1 VRRGS
6 RRPDLRACDLTGVT
20 GIDRPMK
27 TVVTEPF
34 TQTDPLQ
41 PTVGQAYPSTYIYA
55 NNNPNMYVDPSG
67 LRATGGAPSSLALTS
82 NPIAS
87 TNPCVG
93 KVPAVGNYKV
103 LYNGGCYEIPDG
115 TQAVTN
121 SKGEFGYVPSKYCK
135 GRNDS
140 ASQCTIT
147 GLDVFRDSGAGQVLG
162 NPVFQVVATVV
173 VCSTSG
179 PGGCAAVSFGFAAY
193 NSGVRFAEDGYT
205 TETVGLA
212 AVDFALAGVKLNKAQ
227 SFRINKSIGPGVL
240 KFFPYGTTS
249 MTELVRKSA
258 GQIIVKNVVVA
269 TGTGATSYAVNKAVK

>member
-1 VRRGS
+1 MSEVSNNQATLCRVQGYGL
-6 RRPDLRACDLTGVT
+6 DLRDALADLTY
-20 GIDRPMK
+20 
-27 TVVTEPF
+27 F

-41 PTVGQAYPSTYIYA
+41 ADVGSAYPSSYVYG
-55 NNNPNMYVDPSG
+55 NNNPNVYTDPSG
-67 LRATGGAPSSLALTS
+67 LRATAGSPTSLALTS
-82 NPIAS
+82 NPIVAA
-87 TNPCVG
+87 NPCAG
-93 KVPAVGNYKV
+93 KVPPAGNYPV
-103 LYNGGCYEIPDG
+103 AFNGACFPIPNG
-115 TQAVTN
+115 FNAVTN
-121 SKGEFGYVPSKYCK
+121 SKGELGYVPSKYCH
-135 GRNDS
+135 GRDDS

-162 NPVFQVVATVV
+162 NPVFQGVATVV

-205 TETVGLA
+205 KETVGLA
-212 AVDFALAGVKLNKAQ
+212 AVDFALAGVKLSKAQ
-227 SFRINKSIGPGVL
+227 SFRINRSVGPGVL